1 MILSH
6 RSKAMLL
13 FIAIIPA
20 SVFLITV
27 QLDKYH
33 AFAITSRTQSAGQ
46 VSYACSGTCPMSPD
60 AKDQGLPFVYPSASF
75 RGVVATNQ
83 STFGYYSLPQYLR
96 IGLLKPYLP
105 ATATSKGFFENFRG
119 PGYTLSEGQ
128 ISPNGRWEAIYAQ
141 GGPGAVMVKK
151 DSQIGSNA
159 MFFYPEASFGRT
171 IPPPAGR
178 EPDLHSCLVISTPK
192 YKDFDLT
199 LNVKTVKQL
208 RTPTPNG
215 WENAW
220 VMWNR
225 PEPADDYHYYAF
237 TLFTNG
243 AGQLEKKD
251 NNVHDDSKEIYLAYG
266 HYPLIYNTWQ
276 TWRIR
281 VTDTATG
288 TPNIQV
294 SINGIHVLNYT
305 DNNPSIKR
313 NSSTML
319 NGGSIVLYCEDS
331 IVAFANIRINPL

>member
-6 RSKAMLL
+6 RSKAMSL

-33 AFAITSRTQSAGQ
+33 AFAITSHRTQSAGQ

-60 AKDQGLPFVYPSASF
+60 AKDQGLPFVYPSASL

-83 STFGYYSLPQYLR
+83 SR
-96 IGLLKPYLP
+96 
-105 ATATSKGFFENFRG
+105 FFENFRG

-192 YKDFDLT
+192 YKDFDL
-199 LNVKTVKQL
+199 
-208 RTPTPNG
+208 
-215 WENAW
+215 
-220 VMWNR
+220 
-225 PEPADDYHYYAF
+225 
-237 TLFTNG
+237 
-243 AGQLEKKD
+243 
-251 NNVHDDSKEIYLAYG
+251 
-266 HYPLIYNTWQ
+266 
-276 TWRIR
+276 
-281 VTDTATG
+281 
-288 TPNIQV
+288 
-294 SINGIHVLNYT
+294 
-305 DNNPSIKR
+305 
-313 NSSTML
+313 
-319 NGGSIVLYCEDS
+319 
-331 IVAFANIRINPL
+331 